1 MKRPAFQFYPA
12 DWRKDIELRSCSLA
26 ARGLWI
32 DLMCVMHDCE
42 PYGHLALNGKP
53 MTAANI
59 SGQTGVPAAQV
70 KRLLDE
76 LLQNGVARQADEGLI
91 YSKRMVDDEALR
103 EYRAG
108 IGRQNGAKGAEFG
121 AMGAEHGKKGGRPK
135 KQNGGDEPGEEP
147 GKKPPQNPHPS
158 SSSSS
163 SSSILNTTQLSLGP
177 ALPPEDRPALTLV
190 GAPEPPQ
197 GPPDCPHLAV
207 LALWAEVLP
216 QLPQH
221 IASQW
226 RGSRA
231 DHLRARWRETAAE
244 KGWTTQQ
251 QGLDYLRKFFAYV
264 GQSDFLAGRSR
275 PSPGKRPFVI
285 ELEWLVNPSNWAK
298 VHEGKYHGEAA

>member
-1 MKRPAFQFYPA
+1 MNYYERHIGDYL
-12 DWRKDIELRSCSLA
+12 KDTAHLSL
-26 ARGLWI
+26 LE
-32 DLMCVMHDCE
+32 H
-42 PYGHLALNGKP
+42 
-53 MTAANI
+53 
-59 SGQTGVPAAQV
+59 GVYT
-70 KRLLDE
+70 RLLDVYYTRE
-76 LLQNGVARQADEGLI
+76 GGIPDKEAARLIGARSKDE
-91 YSKRMVDDEALR
+91 REAL
-103 EYRAG
+103 A
-108 IGRQNGAKGAEFG
+108 AVLAEFFVLVDG
-121 AMGAEHGKKGGRPK
+121 LHMQQRCGREIERYQDKQAKAKRSAEARWSAPK
-135 KQNGGDEPGEEP
+135 KQSEGNANAPADAMRTHSERNADGMHRAPV
-147 GKKPPQNPHPS
+147 PS
-158 SSSSS
+158 NQTPDTSV
-163 SSSILNTTQLSLGP
+163 NTTQLTLGP

-231 DHLRARWRETAAE
+231 DHLRARWRETAVE

-251 QGLDYLRKFFAYV
+251 QGIDYLRKFFAYV